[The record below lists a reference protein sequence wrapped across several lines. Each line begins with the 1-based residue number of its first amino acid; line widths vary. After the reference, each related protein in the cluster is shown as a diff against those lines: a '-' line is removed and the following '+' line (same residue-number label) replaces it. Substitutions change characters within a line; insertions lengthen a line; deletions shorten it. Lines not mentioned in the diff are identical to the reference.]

1 MRLLL
6 IEDDEQIRNTLE
18 NRLSRESYAVDTAQD
33 GDKGSYMART
43 NIYDLIILDNVLP
56 KKSGLEVCEEV
67 RKAGKKMPIIII
79 SIKGS
84 PDEKTR
90 FLDKGAD
97 DYITKPFSFMEL
109 CARARAHLRR
119 PYEIRSPVLTL
130 GDISLDSNKQKVVI
144 NEEEVYLT
152 RKEFLL
158 LECFMKK
165 PGDVISRGAI
175 LEHVWNED
183 GDPFSNTIEAHILN
197 LRKKIERKTGKMIK
211 TVPGRGYK
219 IEYISPNDISKKTT

>member
-6 IEDDEQIRNTLE
+6 IEDDEQIRCTLKS
-18 NRLSRESYAVDTAQD
+18 RLVRESYTVDTADD

-43 NIYDLIILDNVLP
+43 NIYDLVLLDNVLP
-56 KKSGLEVCEEV
+56 KKNGIEVCEEI

-79 SIKGS
+79 SVRNS
-84 PDEKTR
+84 PNEKAL
-90 FLDKGAD
+90 FFDMGAD

-109 CARARAHLRR
+109 CARTRAHLRR
-119 PYEIRSPVLTL
+119 PYNIKSPILTL
-130 GDISLDSNKQKVVI
+130 GDVSLDSNKQKVTVK
-144 NEEEVYLT
+144 EKEVYLT

-158 LECFMKK
+158 LECLMKQ
-165 PGDVISRGAI
+165 PGDVLSRGAI
-175 LEHVWNED
+175 MEHVWNED

-197 LRKKIERKTGKMIK
+197 LRKKIGKNKIGRLIK

-219 IEYISPNDISKKTT
+219 IE